1 MVNDNGDDDV
11 DGKSLDNIK
20 NRRHH
25 QLSGR
30 LRLKRPQP
38 WPRVQGG
45 LSENIVPYGAPE
57 LIESFPN
64 KNGHR
69 SP

>member
-1 MVNDNGDDDV
+1 MMKKNMMMRRTMVNDNGDDDV

-38 WPRVQGG
+38 WPRVQRF
-45 LSENIVPYGAPE
+45 L
-57 LIESFPN
+57 
-64 KNGHR
+64 
-69 SP
+69 